1 MAKGAADDDLRSSTL
16 SLLTAVNSYKQAA
29 KSAKG
34 LESQN
39 KPKAKAKPKA
49 EPPQWENILPEMFDF
64 GDWKWEGR

>member
-16 SLLTAVNSYKQAA
+16 SLLTAMNSYKQAA

-49 EPPQWENILPEMFDF
+49 EPPQ
-64 GDWKWEGR
+64 